1 VNVVKKPL
9 STLSLCVPLVLGWL
23 SLSLP
28 GALAASVLPPSLV
41 GESCELQL
49 REDSVAV
56 AGIPPDRV
64 LICGGQSI
72 GSVTSGRLPAR
83 LVSGSEQEM
92 MGWFMASPLADGLL
106 RTMRCEEGRPL
117 ASLDAPS
124 VMALACRRNNG
135 GWRNLVL
142 VYAEER
148 VVTVAEGPP
157 AALAPMLAALDEEV
171 NWAEVPASRLQ
182 SALADLFG
190 AEVSLASSADL
201 ERFRDL
207 VGDARTA
214 NARGE
219 FSTAESL
226 FREALDLQ
234 TRFLS
239 PNDVAVADTLMDLAL
254 NVSNAGR
261 EEEAEALFRRAEPII
276 QTSPRASDRARFATY
291 QGYHAANFGR
301 FEEAFGF
308 AGMAVAAWRQQ
319 LEAPVFSLESIIGTA
334 DGSDP
339 LAFDRGELALALNLQ
354 ASMALRLEDLG
365 LAEAAAAEALRILT
379 ETAEIPRWWRG
390 DVLLTLGELNSRRGR
405 ISAAE
410 RFFESALQIRQR
422 VWGEGTQTVPVRLAL
437 ARAYER
443 EGLITTALIT
453 YREAFAVV
461 AGLPLEARRVLR
473 TEDFIPYAR
482 ALIRFSERLENP
494 NDVHGLYAEAFAAF
508 QLLRPPMVEETLSRA
523 IFRLGVEDAELAAL
537 LGALQDAERQ
547 RDRSAV
553 ELTFEQ
559 ALPAEQRS
567 QVVEDRLRSSRDA
580 ARAEVGRLEARLA
593 RDFPDYAGLWQPP
606 SIVEVDLR
614 RHIGTR
620 EGILTFILGENESYV
635 QLIRREGILLAR
647 VNAGVARIAEEV
659 TALRRPLEA
668 DGGAIGEFD
677 LARAHEL
684 YRLLLGGIETHF
696 EGLGFLTIVPSGPLA
711 SLPMSLLVVEPAAA
725 GDYAGAAWLGQRFA
739 ISHAP
744 SLNSFFLLR
753 RFGPARAPQQM
764 LLAFGDPALT
774 GRAPGGAPTRDG
786 LSALATSC
794 REEGPAPPGLLR
806 SLAPLPDTA
815 REIEVVRRV
824 LAQGSGGTQ
833 AFLGR
838 AATEETLRA
847 QALDDYRVLYFATH
861 ALLPGELRCQAEP
874 GLVLSPVDAALTR
887 AQDGLLEAS
896 EIAGLRLNA
905 DLVVLSACN
914 TAGSAGRFGGD
925 ALSGL
930 AEAFFHAGARA
941 MIASHWQVPSAA
953 TADLMAAMF
962 EFLGPELANGTARSL
977 QRAQATLLERPET
990 AHPFFWGA
998 FVLVG
1003 DGRAE
1008 SALPIPRQRR

>member
-1 VNVVKKPL
+1 MIKPVHRFPFAKRWLLACMLLPL
-9 STLSLCVPLVLGWL
+9 S
-23 SLSLP
+23 
-28 GALAASVLPPSLV
+28 GAVVATALPPSLV

-49 REDSVAV
+49 RDDTLAA
-56 AGIPPDRV
+56 AGVPEDRV
-64 LICGGQSI
+64 LVCGGERI
-72 GSVTSGRLPAR
+72 GSFTSGRLPAR
-83 LVSGSEQEM
+83 LVGAPKAEM
-92 MGWFMASPLADGLL
+92 MEWFMASPLADGLL
-106 RTMRCEEGRPL
+106 RTMRCEEARPL
-117 ASLDAPS
+117 AAIDAPG

-135 GWRNLVL
+135 GWRNLML
-142 VYAEER
+142 VHSQGR

-157 AALAPMLAALDEEV
+157 AAVVPMLAGLVEDV
-171 NWAEVPASRLQ
+171 NWAEVPVSGFQ
-182 SALADLFG
+182 SALSDLFG
-190 AEVSLASSADL
+190 AEVSLASAADL
-201 ERFRDL
+201 ERFRGL

-219 FSTAESL
+219 FTVAETL

-276 QTSPRASDRARFATY
+276 QTSPRASDQARLATY
-291 QGYHAANFGR
+291 LGYHAANFGR
-301 FEEAFGF
+301 LEEAFGF
-308 AGMAVAAWRQQ
+308 AGMAVASWRRQ
-319 LEAPVFSLESIIGTA
+319 LEAPLFSLESIIGTD

-379 ETAEIPRWWRG
+379 ETVEIPRWWRS

-410 RFFESALQIRQR
+410 RFFERALQSRQR

-443 EGLITTALIT
+443 EGLLTSALVA

-461 AGLPLEARRVLR
+461 AGLPFEARRVLR

-482 ALIRFSERLENP
+482 ALTRFAERLENP
-494 NDVHGLYAEAFAAF
+494 NDVYGLYGEAFAAF
-508 QLLRPPMVEETLSRA
+508 QLLRPPLVEETLSRA
-523 IFRLGVEDAELAAL
+523 VFRLGIEDPELAAL
-537 LGALQDAERQ
+537 LGAIQDAERQ

-553 ELTFEQ
+553 DLTFEQ

-580 ARAEVGRLEARLA
+580 ARAEVQRLQASLA
-593 RDFPDYAGLWQPP
+593 RDYPEYADLWQPT
-606 SIVEVDLR
+606 SVGELDLR
-614 RHIGTR
+614 RHIGSR
-620 EGILTFILGENESYV
+620 EGIVSFILGENESYV
-635 QLIRREGILLAR
+635 QLVRRQGVLLAR
-647 VNAGVARIAEEV
+647 VNAGTAWIAEEV
-659 TALRRPLEA
+659 EALRRPLEG

-677 LARAHEL
+677 LGRAHQL
-684 YRLLLGGIETHF
+684 YRTLMGGIETHF

-711 SLPMSLLVVEPAAA
+711 SLPLSVLVMEPAAT

-753 RFGPARAPQQM
+753 RFAPARAPQQM

-774 GRAPGGAPTRDG
+774 GRAPGGAPARNG

-794 REEGPAPPGLLR
+794 REDGPAPPGLLR
-806 SLAPLPDTA
+806 ALAPLPDTA

-824 LAQGSGGTQ
+824 LAQGSGGVDT
-833 AFLGR
+833 FLGR

-874 GLVLSPVDAALTR
+874 GLVLSPVDAAQTR

-896 EIAGLRLNA
+896 EIASLRLNA

-941 MIASHWQVPSAA
+941 MVASHWQVPSAA

-962 EFLGPELANGTARSL
+962 EFLGPELANGAARSL

-1008 SALPIPRQRR
+1008 SALPVARERR